1 MVIGSQ
7 VPWVEVMLL
16 EFGAELVTTLE
27 YNPVVTDHP
36 KLRVVTP
43 EELNEM
49 VRAQTSPVYLVTS
62 A

>member
-43 EELNEM
+43 EKLNEM
-49 VRAQTSPVYLVTS
+49 VRAQLSPIY
-62 A
+62 